1 MFCLCL
7 TNQTPFWIQL
17 TPFPGCF
24 HQKGTH
30 SLFLLNSNPLQV
42 FPNGDQIWSTSCT
55 LLCPSSVSTRWPYMV
70 KVNVPL
76 SHLPV
81 LRKIKEKF
89 QMRKKERKTCMWF
102 NTNGP
107 LNEHLW
113 GINIWK
119 NGQCYP
125 PWEGNSLKGALICPK
140 LAGKGWDRRRTLLW
154 ITTQKT
160 VQIGAKLAMLFTN
173 IVVRYGGNKGETR
186 GKQGE
191 TWGNNH

>member
-24 HQKGTH
+24 PLKGAH

-42 FPNGDQIWSTSCT
+42 FPNGEQMWSTSCT

-76 SHLPV
+76 SHPTIV
-81 LRKIKEKF
+81 RKKRIKMSTEKIKEKHACGLTQKVF
-89 QMRKKERKTCMWF
+89 MT
-102 NTNGP
+102 
-107 LNEHLW
+107 EHLW
-113 GINIWK
+113 GIKIWK
-119 NGQCYP
+119 NGHCYP
-125 PWEGNSLKGALICPK
+125 LWVGNSLKGALICPK
-140 LAGKGWDRRRTLLW
+140 LGGKGWDRRGTLIW

-160 VQIGAKLAMLFTN
+160 VRIGAKLAMLFTN

-191 TWGNNH
+191 TGGNNH